1 MITNNIQNITA
12 IEQDGLNVRTITI
25 TCKIL
30 NHNIDLKQAIKHA
43 VTQYL
48 KTPDGQHT
56 YEYNCGCFNYAD
68 FATNVPNEINKE
80 HGFEIIEPTLSDI
93 IVNWD
98 ENLADEFE
106 SEVE

>member
-1 MITNNIQNITA
+1 MIVNDIQNITA

-30 NHNIDLKQAIKHA
+30 NRNIDLKQAIKHA

-48 KTPDGQHT
+48 KTPDGQRT
-56 YEYNCGCFNYAD
+56 YEYNCSCFNWAD

-98 ENLADEFE
+98 ENLADEYE